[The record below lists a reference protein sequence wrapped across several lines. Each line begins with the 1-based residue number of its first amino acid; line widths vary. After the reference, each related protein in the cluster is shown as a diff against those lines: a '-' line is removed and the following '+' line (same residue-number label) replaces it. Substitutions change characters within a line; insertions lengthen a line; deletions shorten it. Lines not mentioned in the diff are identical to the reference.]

1 MAAPRTS
8 LADETYDVIVIGAGP
23 GGYVAA
29 IRAAQL
35 AMNTACVEMSQLGGT
50 CLNIGCIPSKV
61 LLESSQLYHQAAST
75 LDRHGVVAKDV
86 SLDLA
91 TMMKRKSG
99 IVKRMTGGIRGLFR
113 KNKVTHLQGL
123 GRLAG
128 GGVVEVS
135 NGKGEGQYSAKH
147 IILATGSVAVELPN
161 LPFDGQHI
169 VSSTEAL
176 GFEEVPEKLIVIG
189 GGAIG
194 LELGSVW
201 NRLGSEVSVLELMP
215 QIVPGMD
222 IEMAVQLQKALEQQ
236 GISFCLESKADT
248 GEVKDGRVHVTL
260 SEKGGE
266 RHSEVCDR
274 LLVAVGRRANAE
286 GLGAAEAG
294 VEFDD
299 RGRIVVDYAY
309 RTSVEGVYAIGDV
322 ITGPMLAHKAEEE
335 GIAAVELIAGK
346 AGHVNYDTVPGVVYT
361 HPELASVGLTEELA
375 REKVG
380 DVKVGKFPFMANGRA
395 HSLEDTEGMVKMI
408 ADARTD
414 RVLGVHILG
423 ARASEMLSEAVLAM
437 EFSSSAEDIAR
448 TMHAH
453 PTLPEAMKEAAL
465 AVDKAAIHI

>member
-1 MAAPRTS
+1 MAE
-8 LADETYDVIVIGAGP
+8 ETYDVIVVGAGP

-35 AMNTACVEMSQLGGT
+35 GLKTACVEKSGLGGT
-50 CLNIGCIPSKV
+50 CLNIGCIPSKA
-61 LLESSQLYHQAAST
+61 LLESSQIYRTMST
-75 LDRHGVVAKDV
+75 LDRHGVIAKDV
-86 SLDLA
+86 SLDLSA
-91 TMMKRKSG
+91 MMARKSD

-113 KNKVTHLQGL
+113 KNKVTHLEGL
-123 GRLAG
+123 GHLAG
-128 GGVVEVS
+128 DGVVAITD
-135 NGKGEGQYSAKH
+135 GKGEGNHRAKH
-147 IILATGSVAVELPN
+147 IVIATGSVAVELPN
-161 LPFDGQHI
+161 LPFDGEFI

-176 GFEEVPEKLIVIG
+176 TFDTVPEKLVVIG

-222 IEMAVQLQKALEQQ
+222 SEMAAQLQKSLEHQ

-248 GEVKDGRVHVTL
+248 AEVKDGRVHITL

-274 LLVAVGRRANAE
+274 LLVAVGRRANVESLRAS
-286 GLGAAEAG
+286 EAG
-294 VEFDD
+294 VDIDD
-299 RGRIVVDYAY
+299 RGRIVVDSAY
-309 RTSVEGVYAIGDV
+309 KTSVDGVYAIGDV
-322 ITGPMLAHKAEEE
+322 IAGPMLAHKAEEE
-335 GIAAVELIAGK
+335 GVAVIELIAGK

-361 HPELASVGLTEELA
+361 HPELASVGLTEEQA
-375 REKVG
+375 REKV
-380 DVKVGKFPFMANGRA
+380 DEVKVGKFPFMANGRA
-395 HSLEDTEGMVKMI
+395 HSLEDTEGMVKII
-408 ADARTD
+408 ADAKTD

-423 ARASEMLSEAVLAM
+423 GRASEMVAEAVLAM
-437 EFSSSAEDIAR
+437 EFSSSVEDIAR